1 MPGLSL
7 RAGAG
12 SFGGNP
18 TVPVPAGQPTGPAG
32 GSSTSAAFGIGTAG
46 AAGGR
51 TAALGAGITG
61 TAAAL
66 ILLWLWW
73 SLPR

>member
-1 MPGLSL
+1 MAGLSL

-12 SFGGNP
+12 VGASSP
-18 TVPVPAGQPTGPAG
+18 LLPVPAGQPTGPAG
-32 GSSTSAAFGIGTAG
+32 GSATSAAFGIGVSG
-46 AAGGR
+46 AAGAR
-51 TAALGAGITG
+51 TAAIGAGLAG
-61 TAAAL
+61 AGAAL

>member
-7 RAGAG
+7 RAGAS
-12 SFGGNP
+12 SFGGSP
-18 TVPVPAGQPTGPAG
+18 TMPVPAGQPTGPAG
-32 GSSTSAAFGIGTAG
+32 GSSTAAAFGIGTSG
-46 AAGGR
+46 APGAK
-51 TAALGAGITG
+51 TAAIGAGLAG